1 MVAVNTT
8 IPKPATTTFLL
19 GVSMVIAQSVLLR
32 EAMAAMGGS
41 EMAWGLVM
49 ALWLA
54 GMGIGARVGV
64 LHGTTRVATHLPLF
78 ALALAAAG
86 TVLLRAAPAVVD
98 VSPGETMTTLH
109 AVWLW
114 AAAVVPAAASG
125 GFAFPTLAGAIGPTG
140 AGRAYALEATGAL
153 LGGTAFSF
161 ALAPLGT
168 VATLLIAIAAVAGL
182 SLWRV
187 HPLLAVGLAVAC
199 GAAAIPIDEGLA
211 RAGWRWAGRT
221 GELAAWAETRLQ
233 RFEASAGPPTALY
246 TDGRFVASY
255 PDPYSTVPQAHLI
268 MLLHP
273 EPRRVL
279 AVGCAAD
286 GSLEALIRHPVE
298 ELLVVE
304 NDPELPPL
312 LRRWYGSDFHAT
324 LGDPAVRT
332 SRLDPVRTVAGER
345 DLDLIILADGDPV
358 SLRANRT
365 RTAEFYRRCRSSLND
380 AGILVVRVGV
390 SDTYLGGVAGE
401 LLAGTVATL
410 REIFPVVAAVPG
422 EHVTVVAAGPGA
434 RLTLEIDALARR
446 LRDRPGPSTELPL
459 EMIALLVD
467 PTRRASLEDFVGA
480 ADADANTITHPRA
493 VAMAVGLHEARSLP
507 VLARALADLQDRGPR
522 FLLWLVVGLAAILLA
537 TAASNHRRA
546 RALAAAGLVGA
557 ASMGW
562 WLLLLATWQ
571 ATRGSVYAEIGALTG
586 LFMAGVAVGGWIGVR
601 ATRPARWLPWILG
614 GGVGLS
620 VLLAAGVGLWAPV
633 PVVQILLVVG
643 GCLTGL
649 AFPGLGELAGGSSV
663 RRGAGLAFAADEIG
677 AALAA
682 LTIGTVAIPWVG
694 MTATALGLAVL
705 GLAAIPAVAVRG

>member
-1 MVAVNTT
+1 MDVVTT
-8 IPKPATTTFLL
+8 SIPKPATTTFLL
-19 GVSMVIAQSVLLR
+19 GVSTVIAQSVLLR

-54 GMGIGARVGV
+54 GMGLGARVGV
-64 LHGTTRVATHLPLF
+64 LHGTVRVATHLPLIS
-78 ALALAAAG
+78 LALAAGG

-98 VSPGETMTTLH
+98 VSPGETVTTLH

-114 AAAVVPAAASG
+114 AVAVIPAAAAG
-125 GFAFPTLAGAIGPTG
+125 GVAFPILAGAIGPTG

-168 VATLLIAIAAVAGL
+168 AATLLISIAAVAGL
-182 SLWRV
+182 SLWRM
-187 HPLLAVGLAVAC
+187 HPLLAVGLAIACVA
-199 GAAAIPIDEGLA
+199 ATIPADEGLA

-221 GELAAWAETRLQ
+221 DELAAWAETRLQ
-233 RFEASAGPPTALY
+233 RFESSAGPPTALY
-246 TDGRFVASY
+246 TDGRLVASY
-255 PDPYSTVPQAHLI
+255 PDPYSTFPPAHLV

-286 GSLEALIRHPVE
+286 GSLEALIRHPVD

-304 NDPELPPL
+304 DDPDLPPL
-312 LRRWYGSDFHAT
+312 LGRWFGADFHAA
-324 LGDPAVRT
+324 LRDPAVRT
-332 SRLDPVRTVAGER
+332 SRLDPVRAVAGER

-365 RTAEFYRRCRSSLND
+365 RTAEFYRRCRSAMND
-380 AGILVVRVGV
+380 EGILIARVGV
-390 SDTYLGGVAGE
+390 ADTYLGGVAGQ
-401 LLAGTVATL
+401 LLASTVSTL
-410 REIFPVVAAVPG
+410 REVFPVVAAVPG
-422 EHVTVVAAGPGA
+422 ERVTVVAAGPGA
-434 RLTLEIDALARR
+434 RLTLEVDELARR
-446 LRDRPGPSTELPL
+446 LRDRPEAATELPL

-467 PTRRASLEDFVGA
+467 PARRTSLEDFVGA
-480 ADADANTITHPRA
+480 ADTAANTVLHPRS
-493 VAMAVGLHEARSLP
+493 VAMAVGLHEARSMP
-507 VLARALADLQDRGPR
+507 VLARTLADLQDRGPR
-522 FLLWLVVGLAAILLA
+522 LLLWLVGSLVVVLL
-537 TAASNHRRA
+537 TAAAFNNRRV

-557 ASMGW
+557 TSMGW

-571 ATRGSVYAEIGALTG
+571 ATRGSVYAEIGVLTG

-601 ATRPARWLPWILG
+601 AVRPARWLPWILG
-614 GGVGLS
+614 GGVLLS
-620 VLLAAGVGLWAPV
+620 LFLAAGAGLWAPV
-633 PVVQILLVVG
+633 PIVQVLLVTG

-649 AFPGLGELAGGSSV
+649 AFPGLGELAGQGSS

-694 MTATALGLAVL
+694 MTATALGLAAL
-705 GLAAIPAVAVRG
+705 GLAAVPAALRR